1 MVGQTAKVRWGVQNT
16 SDVDFGALAPNG
28 RRIRV
33 RLDKKAGEVSPAA
46 LRFGLKTEQ
55 QGVVTVPPVQT
66 LEREYI
72 FEIPLLRAGQTLQLE
87 ATLELSEA
95 EIFEYAEFWL
105 YLELGQVWMRNRNA
119 SFIMQNILD

>member
-16 SDVDFGALAPNG
+16 SNVDFGALAPNE

-33 RLDKKAGEVSPAA
+33 RIDRKAGEVSPSA

-55 QGVVTVPPVQT
+55 QGVITVPPVQT
-66 LEREYI
+66 FEREYI

-87 ATLELSEA
+87 ATLELIEA

-105 YLELGQVWMRNRNA
+105 YLELGQVWMRNKNA
-119 SFIMQNILD
+119 SNF